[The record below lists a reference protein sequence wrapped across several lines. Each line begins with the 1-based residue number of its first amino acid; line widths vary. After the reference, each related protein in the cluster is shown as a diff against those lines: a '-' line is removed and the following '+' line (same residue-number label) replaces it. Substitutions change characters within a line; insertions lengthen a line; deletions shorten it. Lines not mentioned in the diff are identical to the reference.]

1 MPLGYLVWCRNSKPD
16 TTLAVTMQWSRS
28 RRRCS
33 GLQLQQN
40 NLMRQSYSYLD
51 TFWNPGQV
59 LETTSEGM
67 SEFYS
72 ESVEKKSAVLMKMF
86 ANTLI

>member
-1 MPLGYLVWCRNSKPD
+1 M
-16 TTLAVTMQWSRS
+16 
-28 RRRCS
+28 
-33 GLQLQQN
+33 
-40 NLMRQSYSYLD
+40 NLMQQLYSYLD

-67 SEFYS
+67 SEFYN

>member
-1 MPLGYLVWCRNSKPD
+1 MPSLIRLWKLILTALPSCSE
-16 TTLAVTMQWSRS
+16 LAP
-28 RRRCS
+28 CP
-33 GLQLQQN
+33 
-40 NLMRQSYSYLD
+40 YLD

-72 ESVEKKSAVLMKMF
+72 ESVEKKICSVNENVREYFNLRGPY
-86 ANTLI
+86 